1 MQGRGAAV
9 APLVVMLAAI
19 IAACG
24 GAGTAAPVTLPP
36 SGHAYRALGD
46 VDRLAVAESCR
57 DRAAA
62 RARAAAARQPRAID
76 AEALRDQLDDAYTI
90 IPDQGRAVAAVCAA
104 RIPFVT
110 PGMRLIFAGARGDG
124 ADRVTYET
132 RSDVPLTIRGRATPA
147 PRGGRVTATR
157 ETGGHGRFAASIA
170 PDGRFTI
177 AAIRLRKIADNT
189 FTVTI
194 DAPPNAPRKVHFSAV
209 CLDCLSGTA
218 PPAPR

>member
-1 MQGRGAAV
+1 
-9 APLVVMLAAI
+9 
-19 IAACG
+19 
-24 GAGTAAPVTLPP
+24 
-36 SGHAYRALGD
+36 
-46 VDRLAVAESCR
+46 
-57 DRAAA
+57 
-62 RARAAAARQPRAID
+62 
-76 AEALRDQLDDAYTI
+76 
-90 IPDQGRAVAAVCAA
+90 
-104 RIPFVT
+104 
-110 PGMRLIFAGARGDG
+110 MRLIFAGARGDG

-209 CLDCLSGTA
+209 CLDCLSGTP